1 MKINVKGFTLLELI
15 VVVAIIGVLSVIL
28 LPSFRTALTK
38 ANDTKL
44 KQFAINLDKKN
55 DLTNIYDF
63 EEGNGLVAKDSN
75 IYTQN
80 NMTIP
85 GSGVTYSQNTYSSSS
100 QYSLYFNGAS
110 HITAQNNSPANLDN
124 KSFSVSFW
132 FKMDSTANGCMV
144 HKGNPGVVRQMLEFC
159 YWLDSMYIGFGSGLY
174 LSPNYKV
181 TPLVWHHFAF
191 SFDSSTNMT
200 VAYVDGAKIGEYNLT
215 APLTNTSNFPL
226 SIGSYANGSYP
237 FAGNVDDFHIF
248 EGQVIVR

>member
-1 MKINVKGFTLLELI
+1 MRTRGFTLLELI

-28 LPSFRTALTK
+28 LPTFKTALGR

-44 KQFAINLDKKN
+44 KQFAITLDKKF
-55 DLTNIYDF
+55 DITNRYDF
-63 EEGNGLVAKDSN
+63 EEGVGLVAKDSN

-100 QYSLYFNGAS
+100 AYSLYFNGAS
-110 HITAQNNSPANLDN
+110 HITAQNNSPANLDS

-132 FKMDSTANGCMV
+132 FKMDSTANGCMF
-144 HKGNPGVVRQMLEFC
+144 HKGNPGVMRQMIEFC
-159 YWLDSMYIGFGSGLY
+159 YWLDSMYVGFGSGLL

-181 TPLVWHHFAF
+181 TPLVWHYFVF
-191 SFDSSTNMT
+191 SFDSTTNLA
-200 VAYVDGAKIGEYNLT
+200 VAYVDGLKIGEYNLT

-237 FAGNVDDFHIF
+237 FTGNVDDLHIF
-248 EGQVIVR
+248 EGQVIVK